1 MSAVSD
7 FIASNFND
15 TIRYQPNDEG
25 NLIGLPYPYTT
36 PCASE
41 GFIEMYY
48 WDTYFTN
55 AGLIASGN
63 IEQAKNNADNVRF
76 LINKYGFMPNGN
88 RTHYLGIHEQLCVY
102 LF

>member
-7 FIASNFND
+7 FIASNFSD

-36 PCASE
+36 PCANE
-41 GFIEMYY
+41 GFTEMYY

-76 LINKYGFMPNGN
+76 VKILRY
-88 RTHYLGIHEQLCVY
+88 T
-102 LF
+102 